1 MIYFMFPPD
10 EALGLKCGDNGL
22 PEDEKLIIAKA
33 RDGDRT
39 ALNELVVSH
48 WPYIY
53 RLALAK
59 TGNPDDAQE
68 IAQDTF
74 LKALAALPRYKET
87 NATFKT
93 YLSRIALNLITD
105 YYRRR
110 GRAPQVV
117 DIAEYNEPIIDT
129 SAPPDE
135 AVVGAERR
143 QEVTRLL
150 ALLPDEQ
157 RRVIELRIIQGIAV
171 TDAARIMG
179 KSSAAIKMLQQRAL
193 KKLKD
198 LFTENGITGG
208 EAGAG

>member
-1 MIYFMFPPD
+1 MCK
-10 EALGLKCGDNGL
+10 AKKSGDSGL
-22 PEDEKLIIAKA
+22 PEDENLIIAKA
-33 RDGDRT
+33 QDGDRS
-39 ALNELVVSH
+39 ALNALVVNH
-48 WPYIY
+48 WSYIY

-87 NATFKT
+87 NAAFKT
-93 YLSRIALNLITD
+93 YLSRIAINLITD

-110 GRAPQVV
+110 GRTPQIV
-117 DIAEYNEPIIDT
+117 DISDYNEPIIDT
-129 SAPPDE
+129 STRPEE
-135 AVVGAERR
+135 AVVSAERR
-143 QEVTRLL
+143 QEVTKLL

-157 RRVIELRIIQGIAV
+157 RKVIELRIIQGLAV
-171 TDAARIMG
+171 ADTAQIMG
-179 KSSAAIKMLQQRAL
+179 KSSAAIKMMQQRAL

-198 LFTENGITGG
+198 LFAENGITGG